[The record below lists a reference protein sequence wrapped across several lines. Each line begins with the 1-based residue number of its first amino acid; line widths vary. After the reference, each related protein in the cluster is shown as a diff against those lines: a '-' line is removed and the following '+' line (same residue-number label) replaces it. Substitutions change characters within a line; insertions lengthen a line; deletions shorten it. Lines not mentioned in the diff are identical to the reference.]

1 MVSRESPAEEGA
13 LRADVL
19 GRLLVVQQAL
29 DVLPNEEEIAAFLC
43 RALSEVPGVE
53 GACLAL
59 EGRPIVA
66 STELEGACVKAR
78 GTGVA
83 VPGGPLPDLPGSAA
97 YPVRTVRRSYGMLAL
112 ALREPGAF
120 DPYRPVV
127 SNVIGTIA
135 AALETRELLRITAAA
150 RDQLETLVETRTSE
164 LAERTERLVAEMAE
178 RERAIAALA
187 ESEERL
193 RLIAANAQDAIVVL
207 DEAGRVAMWNPAAER
222 IFGRSRSEMI
232 GQDIHEAV
240 APARS
245 LDAFR
250 RGFAAFARYGIGPF
264 VGKSIELEAIRP
276 DGSEFPVEI
285 SISPV
290 KVRGHWHAIGIVRDI
305 TERKRGDTV
314 RDALAAIVR
323 STTDAVVGKTTE
335 GIVTS
340 WNAGAERLYG
350 YSAQEMIGKPLA
362 ILAPP
367 GKASEIVRLTE
378 LVRAGQ
384 VVEDYETRRAHKGGR
399 LLDVSLTL
407 APIRDNAG
415 ITVGVST
422 IARDI
427 TRRKEAERALR
438 ESEARLEEAQ
448 RIAHLGSW
456 EWSITDGSLD
466 TSAEALRIYGLE
478 DRASV
483 ATFAASLERIHP
495 ADRPAVVAAVQEVL
509 AGRSPFS
516 IDYRIV
522 KPDGSVRHVLG
533 TAKVVLDAAGRP
545 SRMVGTVQD
554 VTERRQA
561 ELALRR
567 TNRSLRTLS
576 SCNQTL
582 VRATSETE
590 LLEGMCTI
598 LVEEGGFQRAWV
610 GLVGGRDPGLAPA
623 ACRSR
628 DADGKAWSAA
638 GVLAPGSPEQEV
650 ASMAVSSREPRVH
663 LGTPL
668 GGGDP
673 DGVVDGSLPGPGAIA
688 AVPLLQEEKVLGVLV
703 LHADEPD
710 TFDEEEIRLVS
721 ELASDLAFGIEA
733 LRARIRKEGSR
744 PREAEV
750 PRPDTPEPRGDRR
763 DDRGHGRGA
772 RPVHRRSPAARGRL
786 RRRDRERA
794 GARRRGRAGHPPR
807 RDHPRPGEDQGPG
820 GDPRQTRPALRDRGA
835 DHPDSPGGRLGDP
848 ERGRVPL
855 AHRGDGPA
863 APRAAG
869 RLRLPAGSQGRADL
883 AGGAHPRRRG
893 RRGGDGQSPAVP
905 PLARSECRSLSGRG
919 RSGRPLRCRRR
930 GRVPDSLPR
939 EGLSVR
945 GLSPL
950 SGRALRTGR
959 KPRRKD
965 GTPCPS

>member
-1 MVSRESPAEEGA
+1 VVSRENRAEEGA

-29 DVLPNEEEIAAFLC
+29 DVLPNEGEIAAFLC

-53 GACLAL
+53 GACLAF

-66 STELEGACVKAR
+66 RTELEGACVKAR
-78 GTGVA
+78 GTDVA
-83 VPGGPLPDLPGSAA
+83 VPGDPLPDLPGSAA

-207 DEAGRVAMWNPAAER
+207 DEGGRVAMWNPAAER

-350 YSAQEMIGKPLA
+350 YSAQEMVGKPLA

-456 EWSITDGSLD
+456 EWSIADGSLG
-466 TSAEALRIYGLE
+466 TSAESLRIYGLE
-478 DRASV
+478 DRTSV

-545 SRMVGTVQD
+545 RTMVGTVQD
-554 VTERRQA
+554 VTDRRQA

-598 LVEEGGFQRAWV
+598 LVEEGGFQNAWA
-610 GLVGGRDPGLAPA
+610 GLVAGETSGLVPV

-628 DADGKAWSAA
+628 NADGKAWGVA

-650 ASMAVSSREPRVH
+650 ASLAVSSRELRVH
-663 LGTPL
+663 FGTPL
-668 GGGDP
+668 GMGGP
-673 DGVVDGSLPGPGAIA
+673 DGTVDGYRPDPGAIA

-703 LHADEPD
+703 LHADEPG

-733 LRARIRKEGSR
+733 LRARSERKDAAREKQKYLVQIRQNLEETVATIAATVEARDPYTAGHQRRVAAFAAAIARELGLGEEAVRGIHLAGTIHDLGKIKVPAEILARPGQLSEIEERIIQIHPEAGSEILKGVEF
-744 PREAEV
+744 PWPIAEMV
-750 PRPDTPEPRGDRR
+750 LEHHERLDGSGYPRGLRGEQISLGARILGVADVVEAMASHRPYR
-763 DDRGHGRGA
+763 PSRGLTAALSQVEGDRG
-772 RPVHRRSPAARGRL
+772 VLFDAAVVDACLTLFREKGYRL
-786 RRRDRERA
+786 E
-794 GARRRGRAGHPPR
+794 
-807 RDHPRPGEDQGPG
+807 E
-820 GDPRQTRPALRDRGA
+820 
-835 DHPDSPGGRLGDP
+835 
-848 ERGRVPL
+848 
-855 AHRGDGPA
+855 
-863 APRAAG
+863 
-869 RLRLPAGSQGRADL
+869 
-883 AGGAHPRRRG
+883 
-893 RRGGDGQSPAVP
+893 
-905 PLARSECRSLSGRG
+905 
-919 RSGRPLRCRRR
+919 
-930 GRVPDSLPR
+930 
-939 EGLSVR
+939 
-945 GLSPL
+945 
-950 SGRALRTGR
+950 
-959 KPRRKD
+959 
-965 GTPCPS
+965 